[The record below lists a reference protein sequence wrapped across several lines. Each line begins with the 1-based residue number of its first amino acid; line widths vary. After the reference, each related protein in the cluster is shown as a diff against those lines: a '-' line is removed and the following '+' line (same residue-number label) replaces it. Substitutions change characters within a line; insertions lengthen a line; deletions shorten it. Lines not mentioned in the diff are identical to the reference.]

1 MSSRDKRN
9 HNQPM
14 TNNYPRR
21 LEGKTA
27 LVTGSTRGL
36 GRTIAEWLAREGA
49 DVIVSGREAGAVEAS
64 VRAMKDLGSNAFGIP
79 ADLANLDDTD
89 RLAEEALA
97 HAPNLDILVNNAG
110 MSMRSSFWEVTP
122 QEFEYQLN
130 VNWRSPFV
138 LNQKIAKNMID
149 RGIHG
154 RIVNISTIGARAC
167 HTDALVYDAAKGA
180 VEVMTRNMA
189 YELGPYGISVNCVA
203 PGNIADRPGASYE
216 EWWDRGAKKIPL
228 GRIGTADD
236 IAAAVLFF
244 CLPETSF
251 TSGQTL
257 LVDGAH
263 DTYLP
268 EF

>member
-1 MSSRDKRN
+1 M
-9 HNQPM
+9 
-14 TNNYPRR
+14 NNSPRR

-49 DVIVSGREAGAVEAS
+49 GVIVSGREADAVDAS
-64 VRAMKDLGSNAFGIP
+64 VHALNELGSNTYGIP

-89 RLAEEALA
+89 RLAAAALDY
-97 HAPNLDILVNNAG
+97 APELDILVNNAG
-110 MSMRSSFWEVTP
+110 MSIRQSFWDVSRE
-122 QEFEYQLN
+122 EFDYQLN

-149 RGIHG
+149 KGIHG

-167 HTDALVYDAAKGA
+167 HTDALVYDSAKGA

-203 PGNIADRPGASYE
+203 PGNIADRPGTVYE
-216 EWWDRGAKKIPL
+216 EWWDQGAKKIPL
-228 GRIGTADD
+228 GRIGKADD

-244 CLPETSF
+244 CLPESGF
-251 TSGQTL
+251 TTGQTL

-263 DTYLP
+263 DSYLP

>member
-1 MSSRDKRN
+1 
-9 HNQPM
+9 M
-14 TNNYPRR
+14 TNNTPRR

-49 DVIVSGREAGAVEAS
+49 SIIVSGREADAVEES
-64 VRAMKDLGSNAFGIP
+64 VQAIHALGSDAFGIP
-79 ADLANLDDTD
+79 ADLANMRDTD
-89 RLAEEALA
+89 RLATEVLA
-97 HAPNLDILVNNAG
+97 HAPELDILVNNAG
-110 MSMRSSFWEVTP
+110 MSIRQSFWEVSP
-122 QEFEYQLN
+122 EEFDEQLN

-138 LNQKIAKNMID
+138 LNQRIAKNMID
-149 RGIHG
+149 KSIQG

-203 PGNIADRPGASYE
+203 PGNIADRPGSPYA
-216 EWWDRGAKKIPL
+216 EWWDRGAKKIPF
-228 GRIGTADD
+228 GRIGNADD

-244 CLPETSF
+244 CLPETGF
-251 TSGQTL
+251 TTGQTL

>member
-1 MSSRDKRN
+1 M
-9 HNQPM
+9 
-14 TNNYPRR
+14 
-21 LEGKTA
+21 
-27 LVTGSTRGL
+27 TGSTRGL

-49 DVIVSGREAGAVEAS
+49 SMIVSGREADAVDAS
-64 VRAMKDLGSNAFGIP
+64 VQAIRALGSDAFGIP
-79 ADLANLDDTD
+79 ADLAVMSDTE
-89 RLAEEALA
+89 RLADEALA
-97 HAPNLDILVNNAG
+97 HAPELDILVNNAG
-110 MSMRSSFWEVTP
+110 MSIRQAFWEVSP
-122 QEFEYQLN
+122 EQLDYQLN
-130 VNWRSPFV
+130 VNWRSPFI
-138 LNQKIAKNMID
+138 LNQRIVKNMID
-149 RGIHG
+149 KGIQG

-203 PGNIADRPGASYE
+203 PGNIADRPGSPYA
-216 EWWDRGAKKIPL
+216 EWWDRGAKKIPF
-228 GRIGTADD
+228 GRIGRADD

-244 CLPETSF
+244 CLPETAF
-251 TSGQTL
+251 TTGQTL

>member
-1 MSSRDKRN
+1 MPP
-9 HNQPM
+9 Q
-14 TNNYPRR
+14 
-21 LEGKTA
+21 
-27 LVTGSTRGL
+27 
-36 GRTIAEWLAREGA
+36 
-49 DVIVSGREAGAVEAS
+49 
-64 VRAMKDLGSNAFGIP
+64 
-79 ADLANLDDTD
+79 
-89 RLAEEALA
+89 
-97 HAPNLDILVNNAG
+97 LDILVNNAG
-110 MSMRSSFWEVTP
+110 MSIRQSFWDVSPE
-122 QEFEYQLN
+122 QFDEQLN

-138 LNQKIAKNMID
+138 LNQRIAKNMID
-149 RGIHG
+149 QGIQG

-189 YELGPYGISVNCVA
+189 YELGPYGIGVNCVA
-203 PGNIADRPGASYE
+203 PGNIADRPGAAHA
-216 EWWDRGAKKIPL
+216 EWWERGAKKIPL
-228 GRIGTADD
+228 GRIGKADD

-251 TSGQTL
+251 TTGQTL

>member
-1 MSSRDKRN
+1 
-9 HNQPM
+9 M
-14 TNNYPRR
+14 TTNTPRR

-49 DVIVSGREAGAVEAS
+49 SIIVSGREADAVEDSVQA
-64 VRAMKDLGSNAFGIP
+64 VRALGSDAFGIP
-79 ADLANLDDTD
+79 ADLSKMDDTE
-89 RLAEEALA
+89 RLATEALA
-97 HAPNLDILVNNAG
+97 HAPQLDILVNNAG
-110 MSMRSSFWEVTP
+110 MSIRQSFWEVSP
-122 QEFEYQLN
+122 EQFDEQLN

-138 LNQKIAKNMID
+138 LNQRIAKNMID
-149 RGIHG
+149 QGIQG

-189 YELGPYGISVNCVA
+189 FELGPYGIGVNCVA
-203 PGNIADRPGASYE
+203 PGNIADRPGASHA
-216 EWWDRGAKKIPL
+216 EWWERGARKIPL
-228 GRIGTADD
+228 GRIGKADD

-251 TSGQTL
+251 TTGQTL

-263 DTYLP
+263 DSYLP

>member
-1 MSSRDKRN
+1 
-9 HNQPM
+9 M
-14 TNNYPRR
+14 TSNSPRR

-49 DVIVSGREAGAVEAS
+49 SIIVSGREADAVAAS
-64 VRAMKDLGSNAFGIP
+64 VQAIRALGSDAVGIP
-79 ADLANLDDTD
+79 ADLAVLSDTE
-89 RLAEEALA
+89 RLAGEALT
-97 HAPNLDILVNNAG
+97 HAPGLDILVNNG
-110 MSMRSSFWEVTP
+110 
-122 QEFEYQLN
+122 
-130 VNWRSPFV
+130 RSPFV
-138 LNQKIAKNMID
+138 LNQRIAKHMID
-149 RGIHG
+149 KGIQG

-189 YELGPYGISVNCVA
+189 FELGPYGISVNCVA
-203 PGNIADRPGASYE
+203 PGNIADRPGSPPA
-216 EWWDRGAKKIPL
+216 EWWDHGAKKIPL
-228 GRIGTADD
+228 GRIGKADD

-244 CLPETSF
+244 CLPETGF
-251 TSGQTL
+251 TTGQTL

-263 DTYLP
+263 DSYLP